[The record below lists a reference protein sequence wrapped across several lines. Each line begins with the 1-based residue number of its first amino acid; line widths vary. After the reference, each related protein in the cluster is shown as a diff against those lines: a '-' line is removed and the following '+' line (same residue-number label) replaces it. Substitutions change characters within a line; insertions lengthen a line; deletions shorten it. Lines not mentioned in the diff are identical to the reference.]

1 MVMSLAQD
9 CSCPSARRWPLLGNG
24 YTGGNGSAGIRSPLL
39 AFTGLWQ
46 SPLLARHA
54 TPANMPSE
62 AVMRIGSAL
71 LLIWLVIGA
80 IAGGQR
86 HYYAGSD
93 PNCAQ
98 TDTIIV
104 TVLAGPAQ
112 LLWREP
118 ESTLQNTAA
127 ELAP

>member
-1 MVMSLAQD
+1 
-9 CSCPSARRWPLLGNG
+9 
-24 YTGGNGSAGIRSPLL
+24 
-39 AFTGLWQ
+39 
-46 SPLLARHA
+46 
-54 TPANMPSE
+54 
-62 AVMRIGSAL
+62 MRIGSAL